1 MASETGKTS
10 RLPLGVRIV
19 HLFRSLGFP
28 EDWFLVVL
36 AVVIG
41 ATTGV
46 GAVGFYELIEWVRR
60 LCYGPEDGL
69 YSGYLFMLVVLP
81 AAGALLVGLLT
92 RWFASEAKGHGVP
105 EVMDAIYRQGGR
117 IRPRVAAAKAV
128 ASALTIGSGGSAGT
142 EGPIIQIGA
151 ALGSSFGQLF
161 KLTPRQLT
169 LLVACGAGAGI
180 SAIFDA
186 PIAGVL
192 FALEIFLGEL
202 SLRAFSPVVLASVL
216 SNSVAR
222 ALIPERAN
230 LGGAIFYIPVK
241 HQAAYQFVWT
251 ELPYYAVLGGIC
263 ALVAV
268 AFIKALY
275 GTEDLFDWLK
285 MPAWAKPVL
294 GAAGLGLIGVVA
306 AWWAGDRLMPQFY
319 GNGYPLIKDAINP
332 TEVTKSFTLGAL
344 LALCG
349 LKLVATCLTL
359 GSGGSGGV
367 FAPSLF
373 MGATVGGA
381 FGLLL
386 SRMGLLG
393 PEGTD
398 PGLYVGAYALVGMA
412 AVVAAT
418 THAPLTGI
426 VILFELTRDYRV
438 ILPVMFA
445 AILATAG
452 AQLLARDSI
461 YTLKLRRRGIRLSK
475 GVDMSILR
483 SMTAADLP
491 RQKPVFVSPEQP
503 LQDLLDI
510 AQESDVIDFV
520 VADHHQQ
527 YQGMVLADEV
537 RVALLQPEAVP
548 LLLVEELVRKEA
560 PVIYPHETL
569 DVVFDKFARCD
580 ADALPLAAG
589 RVDERIVGLITRH
602 GLFNAY
608 HAEFARRAST

>member
-1 MASETGKTS
+1 MPSETDKSS

-19 HLFRSLGFP
+19 HVFRSLGFP

-36 AVVIG
+36 AVAIG
-41 ATTGV
+41 ATTGL
-46 GAVGFYELIEWVRR
+46 GAVGFYELIKWVTR
-60 LCYGPEDGL
+60 LCYGPEHGL
-69 YSGYLFMLVVLP
+69 YHGYLVMLVVLP

-92 RWFASEAKGHGVP
+92 QWFASEAKGHGVP

-117 IRPRVAAAKAV
+117 IRPRVAAAKAL

-142 EGPIIQIGA
+142 EGPIIQIGS
-151 ALGSSFGQLF
+151 ALGSTFGQLF

-202 SLRAFSPVVLASVL
+202 SFRAFSPVVLASVL

-230 LGGAIFYIPVK
+230 LGGAIFYISVDD
-241 HQAAYQFVWT
+241 QAKYQFVWT

-275 GTEDLFDWLK
+275 GTEDLFDWFA

-306 AWWAGDRLMPQFY
+306 VWWGGERSMPSFY
-319 GNGYPLIKDAINP
+319 GNGYPLITQAIDP
-332 TEVTKSFTLGAL
+332 EYVAHFSIGLLLGLGA
-344 LALCG
+344 

-386 SRMGLLG
+386 NRLGLLG
-393 PEGTD
+393 LEGAN

-520 VADHHQQ
+520 VADEHQQ

-569 DVVFDKFARCD
+569 DVVLDKFARCD